1 MQPSHQLVSGLAVA
15 ILPCEVK
22 VPEQCTANIEM
33 KIFGF
38 IECSAKVLGQYSGSG
53 RVFENRVSQG
63 IRVLAKTSYSSNT
76 DSTKNQSSW
85 AVGLI
90 PSNLIYPT
98 VNFRE
103 EKGRLGT

>member
-38 IECSAKVLGQYSGSG
+38 IEL
-53 RVFENRVSQG
+53 FENRVSQS